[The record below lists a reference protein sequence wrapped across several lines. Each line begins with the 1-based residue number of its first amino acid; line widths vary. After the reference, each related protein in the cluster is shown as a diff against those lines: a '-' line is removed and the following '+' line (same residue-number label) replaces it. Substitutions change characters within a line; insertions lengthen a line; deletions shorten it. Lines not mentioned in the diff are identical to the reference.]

1 MNDVE
6 LRELRYFRAVAEELN
21 FGRAAQRLGIAQP
34 PLSKAVA
41 GLERRLGVRLLE
53 RTTRRV
59 ELTAAGAVLLDE
71 ARRVLDAA
79 TAAVSRTRRAGAQ
92 RPSLVMAVKPGTDP
106 ELVREIIAGYP
117 EDLPPVEVSVTGW
130 GGPESAL
137 RHGSADIGLMG
148 SPYDATGLDSEPLLS
163 EPRVVVLPVGH
174 RLARRRRLRRADL
187 TGERTPRWTGASP
200 AEAEYWAGRDA
211 ASLAVTLPHLAR
223 EDGADT
229 NAGPTPDG
237 PHVAD
242 LAGLLEVV
250 ALGQAV
256 AFVPAS
262 VGRRYPRPDLAYVPV
277 SDLSPWALSLAWPQA
292 SRSRAVAAFVNAALA
307 ARATAGAVPPGGE
320 SVKSAV
326 G

>member
-71 ARRVLDAA
+71 SRRVLDAA

-92 RPSLVMAVKPGTDP
+92 RPSLVMAVKPGADP
-106 ELVREIIAGYP
+106 ELLRGIIAGYP

-137 RHGSADIGLMG
+137 RHGTADIGLVG
-148 SPYDATGLDSEPLLS
+148 SPYDATGLDSEPLLT

-174 RLARRRRLRRADL
+174 RLAGRRRLRRADL
-187 TGERTPRWTGASP
+187 TGERTPQWTGASL

-211 ASLAVTLPHLAR
+211 ASLAVTLPHPAG
-223 EDGADT
+223 EGGAAGT
-229 NAGPTPDG
+229 AGPTPDG

-262 VGRRYPRPDLAYVPV
+262 VSRRYPRPDLAYVPV
-277 SDLSPWALSLAWPQA
+277 SDLSPMVLSLAWPQA
-292 SRSRAVAAFVNAALA
+292 SRSRAVAAFVTAALA
-307 ARATAGAVPPGGE
+307 ARVTVGAALPGGE
-320 SVKSAV
+320 SVENAV

>member
-6 LRELRYFRAVAEELN
+6 FRELRYFRAVAEELN

-34 PLSKAVA
+34 PLSKAIA

-71 ARRVLDAA
+71 SRRLMDAA
-79 TAAVSRTRRAGAQ
+79 TAAVSRTRRAGAE
-92 RPSLVMAVKPGTDP
+92 RPSLVVAVKPGIDAD
-106 ELVREIIAGYP
+106 LLRRIIAGYP

-130 GGPESAL
+130 GGPEAAL
-137 RHGSADIGLMG
+137 RRGAADVALVH
-148 SPYDATGLDSEPLLS
+148 SPHDVTGLDSEPLVS
-163 EPRVVVLPVGH
+163 EPRVVVLPATH
-174 RLARRRRLRRADL
+174 RLAGRRRLRRADL
-187 TGERTPRWTGASP
+187 TGEHTPQWTDAGP
-200 AEAEYWAGRDA
+200 AEVAYWAGRDP
-211 ASLAVTLPHLAR
+211 ASLAVTWPNGAGER
-223 EDGADT
+223 GGPETCDGPA
-229 NAGPTPDG
+229 PDG
-237 PHVAD
+237 PHVGD
-242 LAGLLEVV
+242 LSTLLEVV

-262 VGRRYPRPDLAYVPV
+262 VSRYPRPDVAYVPV
-277 SDLSPWALSLAWPQA
+277 SDLSPMVLSVAWPQA

-307 ARATAGAVPPGGE
+307 AQATGALLPGGE
-320 SVKSAV
+320 SVENAV